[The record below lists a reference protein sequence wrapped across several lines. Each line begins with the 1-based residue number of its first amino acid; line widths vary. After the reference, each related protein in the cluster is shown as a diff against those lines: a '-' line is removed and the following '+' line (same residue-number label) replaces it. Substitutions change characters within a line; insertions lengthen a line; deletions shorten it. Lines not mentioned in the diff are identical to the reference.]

1 MNSTPSQ
8 TIRGTTRLVFD
19 YVEGV
24 TDTVEKMHETIARR
38 PLPWTAAP
46 QQPSRAH
53 GLIAAAVYKTI
64 RGVNGALREIADQGL
79 ALLPAARAGRETRA
93 EVQAMAT
100 LNGVCGDHLE
110 ETGNPLAITMRFST
124 LDQGVEPSPHG
135 LRAVFP
141 EATPHLV
148 LFVHGLCMSELSW
161 QRSGHPGMGS
171 RLQQDR
177 GETPVY
183 LRYNTGRHIS
193 TNGRDFA
200 ALLERLCRNWPV
212 PVESLSLIG
221 HSMGGL
227 VIRSAC
233 WHAEQASMRW
243 LEGLRRIVCLGTPH
257 HGAPLEQAGHL
268 FDAALTRNPYVEPLL
283 FGRQRSAGI
292 KDLRY
297 GNLLDED
304 WQDSGQNA
312 RGKDNRRPVPTLPG
326 VDYYFIAATV
336 GRDEHDLRG
345 HVLGDLLVRM
355 DSATGSHRDAL
366 KHIELAPENCHV
378 FHGMNHFGLL
388 DDERV
393 QQQVVDWF
401 SRQT

>member
-1 MNSTPSQ
+1 MLMPIPSQ
-8 TIRGTTRLVFD
+8 TIRGATRLVFD

-38 PLPWTAAP
+38 PLPWNSSPRDRAN
-46 QQPSRAH
+46 AH
-53 GLIAAAVYKTI
+53 GQIAAYVYRTI
-64 RGVNGALREIADQGL
+64 RGVNDGLRKISDQGL
-79 ALLPAARAGRETRA
+79 ALLPAASAGRETRA
-93 EVQAMAT
+93 EVQALAT
-100 LNGVCGDHLE
+100 LNGICGDHLE
-110 ETGNPLAITMRFST
+110 ETGNPLAISMRFFT
-124 LDQGVEPSPHG
+124 PHRRVEPTRQG
-135 LRAVFP
+135 LQSAFP
-141 EATPHLV
+141 GATPHLV
-148 LFVHGLCMSELSW
+148 VFVHGLCLSEFSW
-161 QRSGHPGMGS
+161 QRSGRPGVGS
-171 RLQQDR
+171 RLQRDR

-193 TNGRDFA
+193 TNGRELA
-200 ALLERLCRNWPV
+200 TQLERLCRNWPV
-212 PVESLSLIG
+212 AVESLSLIG

-233 WHAEQASMRW
+233 WYGDRGSRQW
-243 LEGLRRIVCLGTPH
+243 LEKLRRIVCLGTPH

-268 FDAALTRNPYVEPLL
+268 FDAALTRNPYIEPLL

-304 WQDSGQNA
+304 WRDSAKNIAG
-312 RGKDNRRPVPTLPG
+312 RDNRQPVPTIAG
-326 VDYYFIAATV
+326 VDYFFIAATV

-366 KHIELAPENCHV
+366 KHIELDPENCRV

-401 SRQT
+401 SR